1 MSKTLDKDE
10 VIEIIVKET
19 KHSREEIDDMIQQTI
34 EMMDNMVNEDGAA
47 YVVANNL
54 GVNISLKQTVDPFK
68 IDQLVPGQSNTSV
81 IGRIK
86 RIYSVRTFNRKDGT
100 EGKVRN
106 IEIADD
112 TGEAK
117 VTLWDNR
124 TQLVEDKDL
133 KLNDIIKV
141 SGASTKIGYNDA
153 IELSLSSHG
162 DFEVLEDKEFKFPE
176 ITRAELKTIG
186 ELKESNKL
194 VSLEA
199 KIIDRQGIVEFQRE
213 KRSGKVTSLT
223 VQDDSG
229 TIRVVFWNEAC
240 ELAVK
245 FDLGT
250 NVSMTD
256 LRVAKNKF
264 DNLELTFNDFS
275 EIASLSDQSKF
286 SSSET
291 MKDVSIEKIA
301 DLESDQQRLSI
312 RGSVIVLGEVKT
324 FSKDNRTN
332 QVANITIMDKS
343 GSVRV
348 SLWGN
353 HATLVSELKL
363 GDIIEISN
371 GSAKISNYSKE
382 IEISCN
388 NKSIIKVLTD
398 LDNEEDYA
406 YPENLR
412 FTEVAA
418 KMVGIKMKVQINRM
432 FEVKDIQRS
441 DGGTG
446 QVLNATVIDVEGNV
460 GRLAAWDTNIAKIE
474 NVMEGEALYL
484 QYATI
489 KPGSET
495 YGPEITISN
504 STTVVVIDAADL
516 FPLVQSADKL
526 QHQSNYVETQLNS
539 LNEGMSTKVTGN
551 IVKAFKPSF
560 YQSCPSCNRKVTAD
574 PEATEGV
581 CEEHGTVTIN
591 LKMILSIILDDGIDT
606 CMIKLFNKT
615 AEKLLSMNADEASE
629 LVKRLSDDLA
639 PFKKQEIEMAEIWI
653 EGKVVRD
660 NNENLQIN
668 AQRIG
673 FIEDNQLKKETL
685 SILDKL
691 ES

>member
-10 VIEIIVKET
+10 VVEIIIKET
-19 KHSREEIDDMIQQTI
+19 KHTREEIEDMIQQTI

-68 IDQLVPGQSNTSV
+68 INQLVPGQSNTSIV
-81 IGRIK
+81 GRVK

-106 IEIADD
+106 IEIVDD

-117 VTLWDNR
+117 ITLWDNR
-124 TQLVEDKDL
+124 TQLVEEKEL
-133 KLNDIIKV
+133 KPNDIVKI
-141 SGASTKIGYNDA
+141 SGASTKIGYNDT

-162 DFEVLEDKEFKFPE
+162 DFEVVDDEESKFPE
-176 ITRAELKTIG
+176 IMRAELKAIG
-186 ELKESNKL
+186 DLKESDQL
-194 VSLEA
+194 TSLEA

-223 VQDDSG
+223 MQDDTG

-240 ELAVK
+240 ELAIK

-250 NVSMTD
+250 NVSLTD

-275 EIASLSDQSKF
+275 EITALSDQARF
-286 SSSET
+286 SSAQA
-291 MKDVSIEKIA
+291 MKDVSLDKIS
-301 DLESDQQRLSI
+301 DLDSERQRLTI
-312 RGSVIVLGEVKT
+312 RGSVIQLGEVRT

-353 HATLVSELKL
+353 HATLVTELKL

-371 GSAKISNYSKE
+371 ASSKISNYSKE

-388 NKSIIKVLTD
+388 NKSIIKILTD
-398 LDNEEDYA
+398 LKNEADYA

-412 FTEVAA
+412 FAEVSA
-418 KMVGIKMKVQINRM
+418 KMVGIKMKVQVNRV
-432 FEVKDIQRS
+432 FDVKDIQRS

-446 QVLNATVIDVEGNV
+446 QVLNATIIDVDGNV

-484 QYATI
+484 QYATV

-495 YGPEITISN
+495 YGPEVTISN
-504 STTVVVIDAADL
+504 SALVEVIDAADL

-526 QHQSNYVETQLNS
+526 QHQNNYVETHLND
-539 LNEGMSTKVTGN
+539 LNEGMSIKVTGN

-560 YQSCPSCNRKVTAD
+560 YQSCPSCNRKVTANPD
-574 PEATEGV
+574 ATEGV
-581 CEEHGTVTIN
+581 CEDHGTVTIN
-591 LKMILSIILDDGIDT
+591 LKMILSIILDDGFDT

-629 LVKRLSDDLA
+629 LIKRLSDDLA
-639 PFKKQEIEMAEIWI
+639 PFKKQEIEMSEIWV
-653 EGKVVRD
+653 EGKVIRD
-660 NNENLQIN
+660 QNENLQIN

-673 FIEDNQLKKETL
+673 FIGDNQLKKETL